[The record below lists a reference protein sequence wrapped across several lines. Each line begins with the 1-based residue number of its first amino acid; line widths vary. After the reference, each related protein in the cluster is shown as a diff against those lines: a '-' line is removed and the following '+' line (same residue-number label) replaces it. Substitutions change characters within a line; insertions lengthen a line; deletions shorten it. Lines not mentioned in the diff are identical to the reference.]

1 MRYKS
6 LVKSYRSYVKDNPN
20 QDFYVSPTRL
30 FSKIRYDKKL
40 NKEIDDTLRR
50 YNNKI
55 KRLARNQ
62 SNYILPQQISR
73 DDLMDVSYTRSDLR
87 RRLANIRKFNERGA
101 EQTIYTKSGYA
112 ISRYEMDYLKRE
124 QARVKRNVLK
134 DIKYYEEKK
143 PKLYGKEMSTTFARM
158 GDTNYLNLQAR
169 YKEINVNIADLS
181 IDELFEYRK
190 MLLNVGKDRNYLAE
204 NFKLNY
210 IDMIT
215 DLGYFANYDEKKL
228 EKLKAKLAT
237 VDARRFYDLY
247 INEKAVKEVTN
258 YYYTKFKAL
267 KDVEMQ
273 KITDLYDSML
283 NNIDDI
289 LQDYK

>member
-1 MRYKS
+1 MKYKS

-20 QDFYVSPTRL
+20 QDFYISPTRL

-55 KRLARNQ
+55 KRLVKNQ
-62 SNYILPQQISR
+62 SNYILPQQITR
-73 DDLMDVSYTRSDLR
+73 DDLLDVSYTRSDLR

-112 ISRYEMDYLKRE
+112 ISRYEMNYLKRE
-124 QARVKRNVLK
+124 QARVKRNILK
-134 DIKYYEEKK
+134 DLKYYEEKK
-143 PKLYGKEMSTTFARM
+143 PKLYGKEMSTTFAKM

-169 YKEINVNIADLS
+169 YKEINKNIDTLT
-181 IDELFEYRK
+181 IDELFDYRK
-190 MLLNVGKDRNYLAE
+190 MLFNVGKDRNYLAE

-215 DLGYFANYDEKKL
+215 DLGYYANYDEKKL
-228 EKLKAKLAT
+228 DKLKAKLAT

-247 INEKAVKEVTN
+247 INEKSIKEVTN

-267 KDVEMQ
+267 KDVEAQ
-273 KITDLYDSML
+273 KITDLYDDIL
-283 NNIDDI
+283 DNIDDI
-289 LQDYK
+289 LKDYK